1 MKMKYSRITRL
12 TVQGFTDHLFEVGN
26 RKELLDPGQ
35 EVRYEGLEGGVKPL
49 VKHLLE
55 DKHRGERWTD

>member
-35 EVRYEGLEGGVKPL
+35 EVRYEGLQGGVKPL

-55 DKHRGERWTD
+55 DEHRER